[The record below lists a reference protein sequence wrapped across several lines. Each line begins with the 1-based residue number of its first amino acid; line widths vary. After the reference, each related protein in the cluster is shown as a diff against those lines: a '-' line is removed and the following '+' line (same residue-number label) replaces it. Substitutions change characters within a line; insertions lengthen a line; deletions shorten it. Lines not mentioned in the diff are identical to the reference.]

1 MNLGLWW
8 DAGVCANELWTL
20 TSFSR
25 TLLEDNTMEPLTLLI
40 QYRGERVGA
49 VVVPSP
55 CTTKVPGSIPVHDR
69 ALCAFGYS
77 RSILAL
83 AGFLRELRFPPA
95 FKIGE

>member
-1 MNLGLWW
+1 MDRLTVEWKLYLVSKQHHSWDSYTMFGMEDTPILGM
-8 DAGVCANELWTL
+8 GV
-20 TSFSR
+20 
-25 TLLEDNTMEPLTLLI
+25 
-40 QYRGERVGA
+40 RVGA

-69 ALCAFGYS
+69 ASCAFGFS